1 MHRTYSG
8 LWGDQASIREG
19 KVRDIKAILGDKG
32 STGEQ
37 GMGGESW
44 VYTQR
49 IAEGRREATDREGGR
64 TGSGTGSSGWS

>member
-8 LWGDQASIREG
+8 LWGDQANTREG

-49 IAEGRREATDREGGR
+49 DCR
-64 TGSGTGSSGWS
+64 GTS

>member
-8 LWGDQASIREG
+8 LWGDQANTREG
-19 KVRDIKAILGDKG
+19 KVRDITAILGDKG
-32 STGEQ
+32 SAGEQ

-49 IAEGRREATDREGGR
+49 DCR
-64 TGSGTGSSGWS
+64 GTS